1 MTPTEYLTIVRRHW
15 KLVVGLV
22 VVAAAIVFWTSPD
35 TQKASFESTHTLLVE
50 TDQGRGGGTEV
61 SPQVVALYTTKG
73 EVPVRAAAALDFDG
87 SPAKLAD
94 KVTAVGNRELG
105 TVDITATDRNPERAA
120 EIADTFAKTV
130 EDFLT
135 EKQNNTIAEAQNEN
149 TAKAD
154 QLKADIAT
162 LDGQIAADPA
172 NTSLAEQRAGLVRQL
187 TEVQAAD
194 PSADLGT
201 VRFTT
206 LQAAPVGTQQSSLP
220 GTRSREQRMVL
231 AALVAL
237 VLGFGLAIALDRSDT
252 RIRTRQAAEAHFG
265 LPVLAEIPN
274 FSLPARRRKLV
285 VADEPDSVKAEAF
298 RTLRSAIMLVH
309 KHDGETSANGNGHD
323 AHAAPAGAALT
334 PEQQRARHLRRPTP
348 DRAVILV
355 TSPGPGEGKTTTS
368 ANLAAAYAET
378 GASVLVLSCDLWRS
392 SVARHFG
399 TKLGRGVSDLL
410 SADGE
415 VRLADVVHDTSTR
428 GVSIVTAG
436 LAVRRPGGRLVA
448 EQRMIDEARHLADIV
463 IVDTAPVLS
472 AALTRE
478 LATMVDA
485 LVVVCR
491 VGRTTATEA
500 DRCADLLSQLRAPAL
515 GLALVGVATSPFYD
529 YFSYSNPRRG
539 RRERA
544 WAETDVAGGTV
555 PPPVNQPPDP
565 SRAP

>member
-22 VVAAAIVFWTSPD
+22 VVAAAIVYWTSP
-35 TQKASFESTHTLLVE
+35 KREKPSFESTHTLLVE
-50 TDQGRGGGTEV
+50 ADQGRGSANAVG
-61 SPQVVALYTTKG
+61 PQVVALYTTKG
-73 EVPVRAAAALDFDG
+73 EVPKRVADELDYDGTPAELAA
-87 SPAKLAD
+87 
-94 KVTAVGNRELG
+94 KVTAEGNRELG
-105 TVDITATDRNPERAA
+105 TVDITATDKTPKRAA
-120 EIADTFAKTV
+120 LIANTFATTV

-135 EKQNNTIAEAQNEN
+135 EKQNAAIQEKQTADQ
-149 TAKAD
+149 AKAD
-154 QLKADIAT
+154 ELK
-162 LDGQIAADPA
+162 GQIAALDAQIKAAPT
-172 NTSLAEQRAGLVRQL
+172 NTALADERSGLVRKL
-187 TEVQAAD
+187 TDVQSAD
-194 PSADLGT
+194 PAATVGT

-206 LQAAPVGTQQSSLP
+206 LQAAPAGTQQSSLP
-220 GTRSREQRMVL
+220 GTSSREQRMLL

-237 VLGFGLAIALDRSDT
+237 VLGFGLAIALDRTDT
-252 RIRTRQAAEAHFG
+252 RIRNRQVAEAHFG

-298 RTLRSAIMLVH
+298 RTLRTAIMLVH
-309 KHDGETSANGNGHD
+309 HPDGPPPGRNGNG
-323 AHAAPAGAALT
+323 AAVAPAPGASPAYR
-334 PEQQRARHLRRPTP
+334 QQAPSLHHS
-348 DRAVILV
+348 RAVILV
-355 TSPGPGEGKTTTS
+355 TSPGSSEGKTTTS

-410 SADGE
+410 SADGA
-415 VRLADVVHDTSTR
+415 VRLADVVHQTSTP
-428 GVSIVTAG
+428 GVSVVTAG

-448 EQRMIDEARHLADIV
+448 EQRMIDEARRLADIV
-463 IVDTAPVLS
+463 IVDTAPVLT

-491 VGRTTATEA
+491 VGRTTASQA

-515 GLALVGVATSPFYD
+515 GLALVGVATPPFYD
-529 YFSYSNPRRG
+529 YFAYSNPRRS
-539 RRERA
+539 RREKARA
-544 WAETDVAGGTV
+544 QAAAGAPAHAEAR
-555 PPPVNQPPDP
+555 PVDP
-565 SRAP
+565 ERAP